1 MAVFRNQRRL
11 AMAEAGKQAGMIIK
25 FAIIEARMAEEAIEL
40 ASSGSGQRT
49 Y

>member
-1 MAVFRNQRRL
+1 MAVFRSQRRL

-40 ASSGSGQRT
+40 VNLGSCQKT

>member
-1 MAVFRNQRRL
+1 MAVFRSQRRL
-11 AMAEAGKQAGMIIK
+11 AKAEAGMIIK

-40 ASSGSGQRT
+40 VNSGSGQRT